1 MEGNRETGTRVME
14 GNRETGTKS
23 NGGDIGRQEQE

>member
-14 GNRETGTKS
+14 GNRETGKRVMRE
-23 NGGDIGRQEQE
+23 IGRQEQE